1 MLLNKE
7 ILNTERAI
15 KIEAIL
21 KDKMSQLKPY
31 TQTNWS
37 YRGYSNLILI
47 QLLDLFFSNGTNH
60 NSKKPLELDL
70 NFVV

>member
-31 TQTNWS
+31 TQTN
-37 YRGYSNLILI
+37 
-47 QLLDLFFSNGTNH
+47 
-60 NSKKPLELDL
+60 
-70 NFVV
+70 

>member
-15 KIEAIL
+15 KIEATL

-31 TQTNWS
+31 NQTNWS

-47 QLLDLFFSNGTNH
+47 QLLDLFFSDGTTR
-60 NSKKPLELDL
+60 NSKKPLDLDL